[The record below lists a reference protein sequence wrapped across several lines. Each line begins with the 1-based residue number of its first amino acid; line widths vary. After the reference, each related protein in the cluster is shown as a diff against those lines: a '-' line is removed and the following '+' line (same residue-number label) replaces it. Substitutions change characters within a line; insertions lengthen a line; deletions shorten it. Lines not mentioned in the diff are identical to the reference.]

1 MRSEPLLAA
10 LILASACELE
20 KVEIPRPPAGLA
32 VHAVL
37 SATAPSQVVLLE
49 RTRNGSVM
57 VLGPGLDNAD
67 PVVSDAGVAE
77 SGALVR
83 LTTPS
88 GLTLLAIEDNYLR
101 NDGKGFGNY
110 RFQLP
115 GNQLERGGTYR
126 LSVQTIAGENLDAQ
140 TSVPAGTAIELPTR
154 RDFDRSRDT
163 LAFDWPVSPDAS
175 SYYVRIETPFGP
187 RAFFTEG
194 SRLRLAGDLRNV
206 DVETL
211 PHVFIPGFPQAVTVS
226 AVDAN
231 FYDWFRTHNDPLSG
245 VGLVSRV
252 QGGLG
257 VFGSLVR
264 LRFDSVNV
272 VAPQVEPVEGNFQFT
287 AVQPG
292 EVPPYLGLELYVES
306 HASRASQPD
315 ALSGRYQVR
324 GRFGYTGCLVCGLL
338 GSLKD
343 GRVELA
349 LLGGWSARDTAEVFT
364 GEIRG
369 DTIVGTYRGF
379 GGVAHFVRQ
388 R

>member
-1 MRSEPLLAA
+1 
-10 LILASACELE
+10 
-20 KVEIPRPPAGLA
+20 VEIPRPSAGLA
-32 VHAVL
+32 LHAVL
-37 SATAPSQVVLLE
+37 SATASSQVVLLE
-49 RTRNGSVM
+49 RTRNGSVL

-67 PVVSDAGVAE
+67 PVVNDAGLAE

-83 LTTPS
+83 LSTPS
-88 GLTLLAIEDNYLR
+88 GRTLLAMEDNNVR
-101 NDGKGFGNY
+101 SDGKGFGNY

-115 GNQLERGGTYR
+115 GSELERGGVYR
-126 LSVQTIAGENLDAQ
+126 LSVQTIAGENLSGE
-140 TSVPAGTAIELPTR
+140 TTVPSGVAADLAEQR
-154 RDFDRSRDT
+154 RFDRSRDT
-163 LAFDWPVSPDAS
+163 LAFQWPASSGAS

-187 RAFFTEG
+187 RAFFTD
-194 SRLRLAGDLRNV
+194 STQLRLAGDLRNV

-226 AVDAN
+226 AVDGN

-264 LRFDSVNV
+264 LRYDSLSV
-272 VAPQVEPVEGNFQFT
+272 VAPQVEPIEGNFRFT

-324 GRFGYTGCLVCGLL
+324 GQFGYTGCLVCGLL
-338 GSLKD
+338 GTVKD
-343 GRVELA
+343 GKVELA
-349 LLGGWSARDTAEVFT
+349 LLAGWSARDTTEIFT